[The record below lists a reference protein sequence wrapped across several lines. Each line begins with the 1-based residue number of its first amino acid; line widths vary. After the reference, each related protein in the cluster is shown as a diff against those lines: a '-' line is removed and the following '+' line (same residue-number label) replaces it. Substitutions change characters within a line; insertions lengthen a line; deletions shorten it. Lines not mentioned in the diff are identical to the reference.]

1 MKIDRAKVYLKY
13 GGRCAYCGVM
23 LKSPKEMQIDHIIP
37 KSRSQY
43 MDTPVNDFSNLNP
56 ACKSCNYYKT
66 SYTVE
71 EFRHL
76 IKTLH
81 DRIIISFINRVAIN
95 YGVITVTPFDGV
107 FYFEKYNK
115 EIQKQ

>member
-1 MKIDRAKVYLKY
+1 MINRLDVLNKY
-13 GGRCAYCGVM
+13 ERHCAYCGKVIT
-23 LKSPKEMQIDHIIP
+23 LKTMQVDHIIP
-37 KSRSQY
+37 KSRSQH
-43 MDTPVNDFSNLNP
+43 MNISVNDFSNLNP

-66 SYTVE
+66 SYTIE

-81 DRIIISFINRVAIN
+81 DRIVIPYINRVAID
-95 YGVITVTPFDGV
+95 YGVITVTPFDGI

-115 EIQKQ
+115 EI